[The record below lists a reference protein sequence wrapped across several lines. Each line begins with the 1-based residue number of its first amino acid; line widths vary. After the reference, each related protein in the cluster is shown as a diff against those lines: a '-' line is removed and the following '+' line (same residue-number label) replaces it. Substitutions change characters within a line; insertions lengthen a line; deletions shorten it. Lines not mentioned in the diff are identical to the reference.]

1 MLRTSIAFLAMLL
14 ALPSFG
20 QDTEKPNP
28 KKDDPAPAPAPA
40 GKSDPPA
47 TAKTEALSVEE
58 VARLTKPSIV
68 VVTIS
73 GRDGKQLGLGSGFVV
88 SKDGLIATNLHVIGE
103 GRPISVQFA
112 DGTKFDVTEVHA
124 TEQAL
129 DLAVI
134 RIDKKDLVPLV
145 LADSDELK
153 PGQPMVAV
161 GNPLGFE
168 FSVVEGVVSQTREVE
183 GRSMIQVAI
192 PIERGN
198 SGGPLMD
205 RQGRVHG
212 LLTLKSQVTEN
223 LGFAVTVNSL
233 KPLLAKPNPVP
244 MSRWITIGTL
254 NERDWK
260 SEFGAKWRQRSGRI
274 VVDSVGS
281 GFGGRSICVS
291 QQATPELPYEIA
303 VQVKMTPES
312 GAAGLIFHA
321 DGQDKHYGFY
331 PSNGQLR
338 LTRFD
343 GPSVYSWNVLADIP
357 HAAYR
362 PNDWNTLKVRVAK
375 GGIKCYINDQLAIES
390 TDTVFA
396 SGLAGLAKFRETQ
409 AEFRGFRI
417 ATSIESSEPN
427 LEAMARIT
435 KLLETLPPK
444 GAAQDELVVK
454 LAPES
459 DHAADILR
467 REAQSLE
474 DRAKQIRELAVAVH
488 ARRTQDELKK
498 AIDVGDKPIDLL
510 QAALLIARLDND
522 EVDVNGYLAQLDRMA
537 KDVEAS
543 VPADADEAAKV
554 EALNKH
560 LFKELGYHGSRT
572 NYYNR
577 SNSYLNET
585 IDDRE
590 GLPITM
596 SVLYLEL
603 ARRLKLNVVGVGLP
617 GHFVVRHEPKSGPKQ
632 LIDVFDQGRMMTDD
646 EALTIIRARLRGELK
661 PEEVQEVA
669 EQFLKASDSKAI
681 LIRMLTNLRGLAES
695 ERDFESVLRYL
706 STILVIDDANLE
718 ARSARIDFRIRSNRI
733 REAIADIDWMLEKKP
748 EGMDVNAV
756 LQLKTSLESRL
767 NR

>member
-1 MLRTSIAFLAMLL
+1 MLRTSFAFLAMLL
-14 ALPSFG
+14 ALPSLG
-20 QDTEKPNP
+20 RDTEKPTP
-28 KKDDPAPAPAPA
+28 KKTDPAPAEKSEAAP
-40 GKSDPPA
+40 
-47 TAKTEALSVEE
+47 TAKTETLSVEE

-233 KPLLAKPNPVP
+233 KPLLEKPNPVP
-244 MSRWITIGTL
+244 ISRWITIGTL

-375 GGIKCYINDQLAIES
+375 DGIKCYINDQLAIES
-390 TDTVFA
+390 TDTVFV

-409 AEFRGFRI
+409 AEFRGFRV

-435 KLLETLPPK
+435 RLLETLPPK

-474 DRAKQIRELAVAVH
+474 FRAKQIRELAVAVH

-543 VPADADEAAKV
+543 VPADADEAGKV

-681 LIRMLTNLRGLAES
+681 LIRMLTNLRGMAEG
-695 ERDFESVLRYL
+695 ERDVESVLRYL

-718 ARSARIDFRIRSNRI
+718 ARSARIDFSIRSNRI
-733 REAIADIDWMLEKKP
+733 REAITDIDWMLEKKP